1 MVAGAIAAALV
12 ARGER
17 VAAYKPVVTGTDEPA
32 NPDWPPDHEL
42 LAGVT
47 GQPPD
52 AVTPHR
58 FGPAVSPHL
67 AAELA
72 AAVIDPAELVSAA
85 RSAGERADALV
96 AEGVGGLLVP
106 LTPGYLVRD
115 LARELGLPVVVA
127 ARAGL
132 GTISH
137 PRRRGDRRRWPAA
150 HPGLGTIN
158 HCLLTIEAARD
169 VGLAVRRVVLTPWPE
184 APGQIERSNH
194 ATIATL
200 GATDVATLPALADAG
215 AAGLAAAGA
224 RLPLDAWLE

>member
-1 MVAGAIAAALV
+1 MVAAAIAAALV

-17 VAAYKPVVTGTDEPA
+17 VAAFKPVVTGTDEPA

-42 LAGVT
+42 LAAVT
-47 GQPPD
+47 GQAPD
-52 AVTPHR
+52 VVAPHG
-58 FGPAVSPHL
+58 FGPPVSPHL

-72 AAVIDPAELVSAA
+72 AAVIDPVELVRAA
-85 RSAGERADALV
+85 RAAGARADALV

-132 GTISH
+132 GTI
-137 PRRRGDRRRWPAA
+137 
-150 HPGLGTIN
+150 N
-158 HCLLTIEAARD
+158 HTLLTLEAARA
-169 VGLAVRRVVLTPWPE
+169 VGLRVAAVVLTPWPA
-184 APGQIERSNH
+184 APGEIERSNR
-194 ATIATL
+194 ATIAAL
-200 GATDVATLPALADAG
+200 GATDVATLPALADA
-215 AAGLAAAGA
+215 APDGLAAAGA